1 MRLDN
6 RNESGSTTAD
16 GGRLGLVRCAAV
28 VGTFAVAAAA
38 AGADDAAQAFLA
50 ALRERRL
57 DALLEAFCRR
67 ELAAAPQTSPNAELA
82 VELSRLLAARAAET
96 AEPGER
102 EKGWRA
108 ADEVLLDAAAASDD
122 PIVQA
127 RLTLQRAA
135 VAQAEAD
142 WLQQWDEMQGRFDDS
157 PPAARRLRDAVEWLA
172 QLQQSLADASAR
184 GGEGRTSVERGRA
197 AQLRRLSAACLAR
210 LGAAQTSYALAL
222 PPADPKRREMFEAA
236 VETIRRIPPSSD
248 DPESTAA
255 SAVWLSRA
263 LRGLGRW
270 REAWE
275 ALEAVESIDA
285 SPAIA
290 DRVFA
295 ERIEVLLGEDRLLEA
310 LELLHNARSARTN
323 PPPQWEYLYL
333 KILLGQAKAM
343 HPDAD
348 AVGKLQASALRQLRR
363 LEAAGDPV
371 WLRRGELLLS
381 RHARGLLL
389 RDAEE
394 YRQAGEILARAGD
407 FAKAADLYR
416 RAAEEALGR
425 NQESDA
431 VTLLTESARSW
442 EKAASYASARD
453 GYADLARRWPQH
465 GAAAEALLRASVN
478 ARAAYLQDPTPENY
492 AAIHRLVDEHL
503 DRYPDADSAGEIRYL
518 RGALRKAERK
528 YEEAVREYTAIPPD
542 HRLRRAGLV
551 AAARTYEAWK
561 APLSDD
567 ALPDAALGRIVT
579 FLESLLLP
587 APGEAPPLTP
597 AERAEISVRLAKF
610 LLDARVDRPADAEAR
625 LEAVLHD
632 SQSPHEWRQQARRL
646 LILAQARQSKYA
658 AAERLARDH
667 SESPPE
673 ELLASIELLQRHAD
687 VAPEVERPYIGRLQS
702 NLASPIAETLDSL
715 PAKERLPFELALA
728 RIELNLAAPDALMKA
743 ERRLALLRSEHPR
756 DPRILELLGECLA
769 RQRRFP
775 AAIEIWRRLIAGLPA
790 ESPGWYRAK
799 LQLIDNL
806 RRSGKSAE
814 ARDVLDLL
822 EAIYPELG
830 GPRFRDRFQ
839 AQRNALAS
847 RRE

>member
-1 MRLDN
+1 M
-6 RNESGSTTAD
+6 TASR
-16 GGRLGLVRCAAV
+16 GRMGVALALAA
-28 VGTFAVAAAA
+28 AVAAAE
-38 AGADDAAQAFLA
+38 DSTQAFVS
-50 ALRERRL
+50 ALRQRRL
-57 DALLEAFCRR
+57 DALLEGFCRR
-67 ELAAAPQTSPNAELA
+67 ELAAAAQTTPSAELA
-82 VELSRLLAARAAET
+82 IELSRLLAARAAET

-108 ADEVLLDAAAASDD
+108 ADDVLVDAAAASDD

-157 PPAARRLRDAVEWLA
+157 PPAARRLRGAVEMLA
-172 QLQQSLADASAR
+172 QLQQSLEDAGAR
-184 GGEGRTSVERGRA
+184 AGEGRTSVQRERA
-197 AQLRRLSAACLAR
+197 AELRRLAAACLAR

-222 PPADPKRREMFEAA
+222 PPSDPKRREMFEAA
-236 VETIRRIPPSSD
+236 VETLRRPPPIRD
-248 DPESTAA
+248 DPELAAA
-255 SAVWLSRA
+255 SAIWLSRA

-275 ALEAVESIDA
+275 ALEPAERADP
-285 SPAIA
+285 SPSTA

-295 ERIEVLLGEDRLLEA
+295 ERIEVLLGEDRLLDA
-310 LELLHNARSARTN
+310 LELLHNARSDRPN
-323 PPPQWEYLYL
+323 PPPPWEYLYL

-371 WLRRGELLLS
+371 WLRRGEVLLS

-389 RDAEE
+389 RDAAE

-431 VTLLTESARSW
+431 MTLLGESARSW
-442 EKAASYASARD
+442 ERAASYASARD
-453 GYADLARRWPQH
+453 GYADLARRWPDRA
-465 GAAAEALLRASVN
+465 AAAEALLRASVN
-478 ARAAYLQDPTPENY
+478 ARAAYVHDPTPENY
-492 AAIHRLVDEHL
+492 AAVNRLVDEHAE
-503 DRYPDADSAGEIRYL
+503 RYPEAESAGEIRYL

-528 YEEAVREYTAIPPD
+528 YEEAVREFTAVPAD

-561 APLSDD
+561 APLADD
-567 ALPDAALGRIVT
+567 APPDATLGRIVT

-587 APGEAPPLTP
+587 APGGSLPLAP
-597 AERAEISVRLAKF
+597 AERAEIAVRLAKF
-610 LLDARVDRPADAEAR
+610 LLDARIDRPADAETR
-625 LEAVLHD
+625 LAAVLNDPH
-632 SQSPHEWRQQARRL
+632 SPHEWRQQARRH
-646 LILAQARQSKYA
+646 LILALARQSKYA
-658 AAERLARDH
+658 AAERLAREH
-667 SESPPE
+667 SQSPPA
-673 ELLASIELLQRHAD
+673 ELLASIELLQQHAE
-687 VAPEVERPYIGRLQS
+687 VAPEVERPYVGRLQS
-702 NLASPIAETLDSL
+702 NLASPIEEVLESL
-715 PAKERLPFELALA
+715 PSKERLPFELALA
-728 RIELNLAAPDALMKA
+728 RIELNLAAPADLVKA
-743 ERRLALLRSEHPR
+743 ERRLAGLRAEHPR
-756 DPRILELLGECLA
+756 DPRILELLGESLA

-806 RRSGKSAE
+806 RRSGRSAE

-839 AQRNALAS
+839 AQRDALAS